1 MVITNISAVIKIKV
15 SMNSL
20 FYGEVFMFP
29 ADKNARINELPFVAP
44 CNKLKLNAPFRWL
57 RKGWADIKKAPK
69 QSLTYGLII
78 VVLSYVV
85 SLMVWLYGG
94 LGLLASVVSGFLFLG
109 PVLAIGLYS
118 ISCQIQAGMTPKLG
132 YCLREGKRHLGNE
145 LIFAV
150 ILSVIFLVWARAA
163 SMTHILYPEV
173 TNAVWTQF
181 IPFLAVGTFEGAVF
195 SAIIFCFS
203 AFSLPMIMDRKV
215 DVVTAVITS
224 INAVLRNKA
233 VLFLWACLI
242 VFIVAVGFATA
253 FIGFIVLMPLV
264 GHATWHAYQETIN
277 ADDWPKQGNI
287 NEN

>member
-1 MVITNISAVIKIKV
+1 
-15 SMNSL
+15 
-20 FYGEVFMFP
+20 MFP
-29 ADKNARINELPFVAP
+29 ADKNAPINELPFVAP
-44 CNKLKLNAPFRWL
+44 CNELKLNAPFGWL
-57 RKGWADIKKAPK
+57 AKGWLDIKTAPR
-69 QSLTYGLII
+69 QSLTYGMII
-78 VVLSYVV
+78 VALSYTI
-85 SLMVWLYGG
+85 SLMVWFYGG

-118 ISCQIQAGMTPKLG
+118 ISYQIQAGMTPQLG

-163 SMTHILYPEV
+163 TMTHILYPEV
-173 TNAVWTQF
+173 SNAAWTQF
-181 IPFLAVGTFEGAVF
+181 VPFLAVGTFEGAVF

-224 INAVLRNKA
+224 INAVLRNKV
-233 VLFLWACLI
+233 VLLLWASII
-242 VFIVAVGFATA
+242 VTIVAIGFATA

-277 ADDWPKQGNI
+277 ANDWPKQGRL
-287 NEN
+287 

>member
-1 MVITNISAVIKIKV
+1 
-15 SMNSL
+15 
-20 FYGEVFMFP
+20 MFP
-29 ADKNARINELPFVAP
+29 VDKNANPNELPFVAP
-44 CNKLKLNAPFRWL
+44 CNKLKLNAPVRWL
-57 RKGWADIKKAPK
+57 RLGWSDIKKAPK
-69 QSLTYGLII
+69 QSYTYGSII

-85 SLMVWLYGG
+85 SLMVWFYGG
-94 LGLLASVVSGFLFLG
+94 LGLLISLLSGFLFLG

-118 ISCQIQAGMTPKLG
+118 ISCQIQAGMTPQLG

-150 ILSVIFLVWARAA
+150 VLSVIFLVWARAA
-163 SMTHILYPEV
+163 SMTHILFPEV
-173 TNAVWTQF
+173 ANAAWTQY

-233 VLFLWACLI
+233 VLFFWACIIVLI
-242 VFIVAVGFATA
+242 VAIGFATA
-253 FIGFIVLMPLV
+253 FLGFIVLMPLV
-264 GHATWHAYQETIN
+264 GYATWHAYQEAIN
-277 ADDWPKQGNI
+277 ADLWPKHGI
-287 NEN
+287 LKE